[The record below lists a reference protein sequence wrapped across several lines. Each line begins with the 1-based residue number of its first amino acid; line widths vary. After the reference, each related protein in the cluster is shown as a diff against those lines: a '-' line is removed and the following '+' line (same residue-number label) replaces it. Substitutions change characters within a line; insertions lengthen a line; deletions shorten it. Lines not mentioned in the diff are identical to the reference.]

1 MRWND
6 KVQYWLLSR
15 NCTLGTMLYIIWTH
29 ERKAVVLV
37 YLKSSLPNLTSI
49 KWRRWKC
56 CLFHW
61 FWWHYIRFVWE
72 SQHRNG
78 RDELFIR
85 YVYVRNI
92 KIFIS
97 QWKVCHLNFLS
108 FWAYIT
114 ILTLLLLYLSLYW
127 LSWGGN
133 DNIIKRLHARI
144 CLPKEKKK
152 SNLNSKATQLKWLF
166 ML

>member
-1 MRWND
+1 MPFCPQFTSEMRVKVILGLISYQFVWRLFSVINVLLRVRTSVNFLMALND

-15 NCTLGTMLYIIWTH
+15 NCTLVTALYIIWTH

-61 FWWHYIRFVWE
+61 LWWHYIRFVWE

-92 KIFIS
+92 KIHNS
-97 QWKVCHLNFLS
+97 QWKVCHLNFLT
-108 FWAYIT
+108 FWA
-114 ILTLLLLYLSLYW
+114 
-127 LSWGGN
+127 
-133 DNIIKRLHARI
+133 
-144 CLPKEKKK
+144 
-152 SNLNSKATQLKWLF
+152 
-166 ML
+166 